1 MQRLELLILQEA
13 IKRKKVHQK
22 KPKRKILDFSRKR
35 QGQRCFICKKKNTK
49 QRHYTKNCPNKSDK
63 VIKMIN
69 ALGLNEKD
77 NVESLYSKQ
86 INDDD
91 ETIFAL
97 LDSSSETS
105 ESRSNSDFFPCFQY
119 KKYKISTKHVLNLVW
134 KSIYYP
140 LNMLTQSKP
149 LLT

>member
-1 MQRLELLILQEA
+1 MMVVMISTRLTSLQSTA
-13 IKRKKVHQK
+13 LRP
-22 KPKRKILDFSRKR
+22 KPVSFA
-35 QGQRCFICKKKNTK
+35 KKKNTK